1 MVLKKLEKIFQIIV
15 NTFLVI
21 ASIAIVFCVSGFI
34 QLKVLN
40 RPYVDLF
47 GYTIF
52 SVATGSMQPTLDI
65 NDVIII
71 KITDDIKVGDII
83 TFRQDDDFITHRV
96 ISNNKDTFVTKGDYN
111 NTSDNP
117 IDLDKVVGKLVCK
130 IPSVGVVGDILLTPK
145 VFISLIITLFFF
157 SLCFSYV
164 PKEKPALSCNRKRKF
179 SKPLDKNELL
189 VNEIKEQEKTIK
201 EENKKSFNIDET
213 CELFL
218 NFKDLHEKE
227 KKLKQRLIDK
237 TSNNG
242 VSKKIDNKSK
252 NLEQEVKESVKK
264 IEKLLDE
271 KDKLNKKKKI
281 DLDKTCE
288 LYLNIKDK

>member
-34 QLKVLN
+34 QLKFLN

-52 SVATGSMQPTLDI
+52 SVATGSMQPTLDV
-65 NDVIII
+65 NDIIII

-83 TFRQDDDFITHRV
+83 TFKQDNDFITHRV
-96 ISNNKDTFVTKGDYN
+96 ISNNKDTFITKGDYN

-130 IPSVGVVGDILLTPK
+130 IPSIGVVGDILLTPK
-145 VFISLIITLFFF
+145 VFVSLIVTLFFF

-164 PKEKPALSCNRKRKF
+164 PKEKTVLS
-179 SKPLDKNELL
+179 SKKGLSFKKNDKNKLL
-189 VNEIKEQEKTIK
+189 VNQIENQEEFVK
-201 EENKKSFNIDET
+201 EENKKSFNVDET

-218 NFKDLHEKE
+218 NFQDLHEKE

-237 TSNNG
+237 TSNNN
-242 VSKKIDNKSK
+242 VSKKIDNKPK

-271 KDKLNKKKKI
+271 KDKLSKKKKM